1 MIIFLIVDFG
11 TTYFIIIA
19 LRSAINIFP
28 CPKAIWGQVLIAG
41 RRARPVQGGRMTMGK
56 RDDLIAQYVDDLKN
70 KCGMTPDMVLL
81 TKVTIGCCPAI
92 YNVDA
97 STVAGSQ
104 PDGLETV
111 RKTF

>member
-1 MIIFLIVDFG
+1 
-11 TTYFIIIA
+11 
-19 LRSAINIFP
+19 
-28 CPKAIWGQVLIAG
+28 
-41 RRARPVQGGRMTMGK
+41 MGK

-70 KCGMTPDMVLL
+70 KCGMMPDMVLL
-81 TKVTIGCCPAI
+81 TKVTIGCGPAI